1 MMALSA
7 LNFGV
12 GRATATVAAA
22 VLLMSCSIKENRSGC
37 PCLLRFEFPSEDGQ
51 VAEGRAILSVLDDGG
66 FSYSDT
72 LDLAE
77 IDGAYE
83 LRVPRTGVRVNLW
96 SEEAAGF
103 VGDEGL
109 VIPFGDDCPYV
120 RMFSSFVDTD
130 CETCT
135 ETVRLS
141 KNYCRLTVMM
151 DESDVEWPF
160 ELNVCGNIDGYGIDG
175 APRTGEFNHYLVPAE
190 ASPAADMGGVL
201 LSETEDFGEG
211 AELVRELSLPR
222 QTDSSLRLSVMENFT
237 ALKTFALGNYI
248 SQCGYDWTAAD
259 LQDIVVRIDYA
270 CTKISIAV
278 GAWENSYD
286 VDIEF

>member
-1 MMALSA
+1 MMALHA
-7 LNFGV
+7 LNSGAGPRLF
-12 GRATATVAAA
+12 AA
-22 VLLMSCSIKENRSGC
+22 VSAVVLLLSCSIKEDRSDC
-37 PCLLRFEFPSEDGQ
+37 PCLLRLEFPAEDVQAGR
-51 VAEGRAILSVLDDGG
+51 GRAILDVRDDSG

-72 LDLAE
+72 LSLDK

-83 LRVPRTGVRVNLW
+83 LRVPRTGVHVNLW
-96 SEEAAGF
+96 SEEASGF
-103 VGDEGL
+103 VGDNGL

-120 RMFSSFVDTD
+120 RMFSSSVDTD

-135 ETVRLS
+135 ETVRLV

-151 DESDVEWPF
+151 DESDMDWPF

-175 APRTGEFNHYLVPAE
+175 SPRQGVFSHYLVPSAGADPG
-190 ASPAADMGGVL
+190 ASQ
-201 LSETEDFGEG
+201 ET
-211 AELVRELSLPR
+211 ELVRELSLPR

-270 CTKISIAV
+270 CTKLSISV
-278 GAWENSYD
+278 GAWEHSYD